1 MARKR
6 VNPRKGGPSA
16 NSAARNSRRL
26 VANGF
31 VDPRKGIPQNRSRV
45 HTRTLANGFS
55 SAGRVRIRIDGK
67 RYYKGG
73 VAAAKAM
80 AAFLAKRKQPKS
92 KRDAKVNDE
101 LRARAVRMDSGNW
114 DCHLRCVANGLK
126 LLVDWDAVYAS
137 DPRRPL
143 SASSTSAGA
152 SGGG

>member
-1 MARKR
+1 VRT
-6 VNPRKGGPSA
+6 
-16 NSAARNSRRL
+16 

-31 VDPRKGIPQNRSRV
+31 SD
-45 HTRTLANGFS
+45 
-55 SAGRVRIRIDGK
+55 AGRVRPKRERIRIDGK
-67 RYYKGG
+67 RYYKGS
-73 VAAAKAM
+73 VSAAKAM